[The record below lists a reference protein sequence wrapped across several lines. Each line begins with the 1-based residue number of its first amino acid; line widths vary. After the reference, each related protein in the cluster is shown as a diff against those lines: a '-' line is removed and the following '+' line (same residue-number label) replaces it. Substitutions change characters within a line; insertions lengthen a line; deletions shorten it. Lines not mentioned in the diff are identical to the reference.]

1 MMGLWVPLLLISPPL
16 PSRLHALPEHLMAKG
31 SGLISSLY
39 LCCELLQPETQLPPA
54 LAASWGFHGHLKIAL
69 SKRLAD
75 CPPPPLLPYLMVHSC
90 SANDYPCHPYVSI
103 QVHTWCQPGPLT
115 SLLPATP
122 REPPVV
128 PAAPQPPFSPP
139 GSFPYLSPA
148 PPSLLS

>member
-31 SGLISSLY
+31 SGLISSLH

-90 SANDYPCHPYVSI
+90 SANDSPLPPPCIHSGTHLVSAWTSHFPATCHPQGATCCPCCSSA
-103 QVHTWCQPGPLT
+103 PLFPSRVI
-115 SLLPATP
+115 SLP
-122 REPPVV
+122 
-128 PAAPQPPFSPP
+128 
-139 GSFPYLSPA
+139 
-148 PPSLLS
+148 